1 MIHTLTIIWLIV
13 TIIVLGLFFILIFDG
28 MRKYRMKHP
37 NCKPKKATPGDL
49 IVAFLRIIFIS
60 ILPALNF
67 IMMFILIFEYEKIM
81 DMVMK
86 RLEENTIEGI

>member
-13 TIIVLGLFFILIFDG
+13 TIIVLGLFFVLILDG
-28 MRKYRMKHP
+28 ARKYKKKYP
-37 NCKPKKATPGDL
+37 NCKFKKATPGD
-49 IVAFLRIIFIS
+49 IIIAFLRIILIS
-60 ILPALNF
+60 IFPAFNF

-86 RLEENTIEGI
+86 ALEDNTFEGI